1 MNLKDARVQ
10 KTRNNIHQV
19 FFKLLKEKPISRIT
33 VSEICQQCQINRST
47 FYKHYAD
54 PYDLLEKTEESFL
67 THLEKE
73 FENRWR
79 NDFDLWM
86 TDILTYMKEN
96 RDVYHALDSANGDSA
111 LSLKVFLKIY
121 HLIFPDFRSRFPQLS
136 EAEVNM
142 LFQYF
147 TQGCSGVLI
156 FTIRAYFS
164 NRIFSPVDYLTFPF
178 TLMIEFLSILAIMA
192 IVTTHKTNRNVFCC
206 CS

>member
-111 LSLKVFLKIY
+111 LSLKVFSLPLPTIIRSGGKY
-121 HLIFPDFRSRFPQLS
+121 AFSIFHTRMQWCPQL
-136 EAEVNM
+136 
-142 LFQYF
+142 L
-147 TQGCSGVLI
+147 G
-156 FTIRAYFS
+156 
-164 NRIFSPVDYLTFPF
+164 
-178 TLMIEFLSILAIMA
+178 
-192 IVTTHKTNRNVFCC
+192 TNRNERKHPGCD
-206 CS
+206 SHYEKGNEWNL

>member
-33 VSEICQQCQINRST
+33 VSEICQQCHINRST

-147 TQGCSGVLI
+147 TQGCSGVLSYWEQTGMKESI
-156 FTIRAYFS
+156 PDVIRIMKKATNGIYDAFS
-164 NRIFSPVDYLTFPF
+164 I
-178 TLMIEFLSILAIMA
+178 
-192 IVTTHKTNRNVFCC
+192 
-206 CS
+206 

>member
-19 FFKLLKEKPISRIT
+19 FFKLLKEKPSSRIT

-147 TQGCSGVLI
+147 TQGCSGVLSYWEQTGMKESI
-156 FTIRAYFS
+156 PDVIRIMKKATNGIYDAFS
-164 NRIFSPVDYLTFPF
+164 I
-178 TLMIEFLSILAIMA
+178 
-192 IVTTHKTNRNVFCC
+192 
-206 CS
+206 